1 MLITMINKQMMAV
14 SMMFYV
20 IIFREDLACRLPEL
34 ENENSDNEILDSA
47 SSMSSESLDD
57 RLGSVDSEGQ

>member
-1 MLITMINKQMMAV
+1 MINKEMIPM
-14 SMMFYV
+14 SIMFYV
-20 IIFREDLACRLPEL
+20 IVFREDLACRLPEL
-34 ENENSDNEILDSA
+34 EHENSDNEILDSA

>member
-1 MLITMINKQMMAV
+1 MINNQKMAM
-14 SMMFYV
+14 SMMICV

-34 ENENSDNEILDSA
+34 EHENSDNEILDSA
-47 SSMSSESLDD
+47 SSMSSDSLDD

>member
-1 MLITMINKQMMAV
+1 MLI
-14 SMMFYV
+14 MFFV
-20 IIFREDLACRLPEL
+20 IIFREDLAWRLPEL
-34 ENENSDNEILDSA
+34 EHENSDNEILDSA

>member
-1 MLITMINKQMMAV
+1 MINKEMMAT
-14 SMMFYV
+14 SIMFYV
-20 IIFREDLACRLPEL
+20 IIFREDLAWRLPEL
-34 ENENSDNEILDSA
+34 EHENSDNEILDSA

>member
-1 MLITMINKQMMAV
+1 MSI
-14 SMMFYV
+14 MFYV
-20 IIFREDLACRLPEL
+20 VIFREDLACRLPEL
-34 ENENSDNEILDSA
+34 EHENSDNEILDSA

>member
-1 MLITMINKQMMAV
+1 MSMIIC
-14 SMMFYV
+14 V
-20 IIFREDLACRLPEL
+20 IVFREDLACRLPEL
-34 ENENSDNEILDSA
+34 EHENSDNEILDSA